1 MKAYEVDK
9 SERENMDRKDW
20 DEKKEVAVNEM
31 QIVFDARSENE
42 GFARVAVAAFI
53 SYLDP
58 TMDELAD
65 IKTAVSEAVTNCI
78 IHGYQMRP
86 GKIFMEGAVENRK
99 ITVSIT
105 DEGVGIPDIGKAME
119 PLFTTKPELERSGMG
134 FSFME
139 AFMDEV
145 QVYSSPGKGTRVVM
159 MREIAGRQVSP

>member
-1 MKAYEVDK
+1 MKGDIILETYGMECEKNNFDK
-9 SERENMDRKDW
+9 TENEM
-20 DEKKEVAVNEM
+20 NEM

-53 SYLDP
+53 SPLDP

-78 IHGYQMRP
+78 IHGYQQRP
-86 GKIFMEGAVENRK
+86 GKIFLESTIEGRMV
-99 ITVSIT
+99 TVSIT
-105 DEGVGIPDIGKAME
+105 DEGVGIPNVSKAME
-119 PLFTTKPELERSGMG
+119 PLYTTKPELERSGMG

-159 MREIAGRQVSP
+159 IREIAGRQVGI

>member
-1 MKAYEVDK
+1 MDKGGEMVGRYEAEGNK
-9 SERENMDRKDW
+9 RGEYKMDL
-20 DEKKEVAVNEM
+20 NEM
-31 QIVFDARSENE
+31 QIVFDAKSENE

-78 IHGYQMRP
+78 IHGYQLRP
-86 GKIFMEGAVENRK
+86 GKIFLEGTVENRTV
-99 ITVSIT
+99 TVSIT
-105 DEGVGIPDIGKAME
+105 DEGVGIPDISKAME
-119 PLFTTKPELERSGMG
+119 PLYTTKPELERSGMG

-139 AFMDEV
+139 AFMDDV

-159 MREIAGRQVSP
+159 MREIAGRQVSL